1 MIRPFCALTLQKAHS
16 CFDSIGSYSSLA
28 RNHIKISTKP
38 DQGFFNKRRKKSL
51 CEERKG
57 RGFQAVLQNEFEEV
71 ERNNFE
77 SVLK

>member
-51 CEERKG
+51 RGRKG